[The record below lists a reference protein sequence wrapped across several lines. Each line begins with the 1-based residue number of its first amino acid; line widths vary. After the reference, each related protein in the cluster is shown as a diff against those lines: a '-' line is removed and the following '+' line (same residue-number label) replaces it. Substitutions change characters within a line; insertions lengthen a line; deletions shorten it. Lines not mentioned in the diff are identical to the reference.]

1 MRSRICRSP
10 RALPGLNDAV
20 EYRSNITKDYI
31 DRANAVFVCVKADR
45 LSGQELATIYGVF
58 SNARYNPEKIYII
71 ATQQDS
77 LNNPVGDWS
86 KQRLV
91 WLDFLKEPACYGEQA
106 LAERNLISTSGYFYT
121 LLHDMEHV
129 SMDRQYQLFASAMK
143 FQCMPDKITEHY
155 DELLDFTGID
165 HLKRRMDSEILEEYR
180 ELLREDIKNVY
191 TQVKDRVG
199 TLMEQVRSRQKEII
213 EMASKDIEEIR
224 RKEAENEKKLREA
237 ENEQKELDELYK
249 TIKKST
255 SQQKKQVAEAIRAL
269 GGRR

>member
-1 MRSRICRSP
+1 
-10 RALPGLNDAV
+10 
-20 EYRSNITKDYI
+20 
-31 DRANAVFVCVKADR
+31 
-45 LSGQELATIYGVF
+45 
-58 SNARYNPEKIYII
+58 
-71 ATQQDS
+71 
-77 LNNPVGDWS
+77 
-86 KQRLV
+86 
-91 WLDFLKEPACYGEQA
+91 
-106 LAERNLISTSGYFYT
+106 
-121 LLHDMEHV
+121 
-129 SMDRQYQLFASAMK
+129 
-143 FQCMPDKITEHY
+143 MPDKITEHY

-180 ELLREDIKNVY
+180 ELLREDIKNGY